1 MAPCTVVLLNH
12 FVLRFFFAQGCQDS
26 DPCAEIELNHLVPNF
41 NAHPFA
47 MTPIWAIL
55 NEGLC
60 LPAAMGRAK
69 SDSDVDL
76 VEGPGSGGAEG
87 EEVVE
92 L

>member
-1 MAPCTVVLLNH
+1 
-12 FVLRFFFAQGCQDS
+12 
-26 DPCAEIELNHLVPNF
+26 
-41 NAHPFA
+41 

-60 LPAAMGRAK
+60 LPASMGRAK